1 MPFCHILRAGIFWT
15 FFFGSVWCDKTII
28 QGKIFFL
35 PLVLTVI
42 QTNSDKTFELNNTFI
57 VKFIPVNLCLL
68 LVAEANIFRT
78 LQGNAGNAIRD
89 LTS

>member
-1 MPFCHILRAGIFWT
+1 MRQNNNSGENFISASCIN
-15 FFFGSVWCDKTII
+15 SY
-28 QGKIFFL
+28 
-35 PLVLTVI
+35 
-42 QTNSDKTFELNNTFI
+42 SDKFRQNICTKQVTCTSI

-68 LVAEANIFRT
+68 LVAEANIFHT

>member
-1 MPFCHILRAGIFWT
+1 M
-15 FFFGSVWCDKTII
+15 II

-42 QTNSDKTFELNNTFI
+42 QTNSDKTFELNDTFI

-68 LVAEANIFRT
+68 LVAEANIFHT